1 MQGDRADQG
10 DDVVAGVALIDAGVV
25 KEGEPQSSASYG
37 RPSTPLMLGGGK
49 VCGIGMQVNTDGYG
63 CMALDINHDILRHE
77 WVDADMSGVEPDVV
91 FGKLDAM
98 AKAMAEDLES
108 KRCIIAGVSCA
119 LPGLVTSDKRL
130 LMARNL
136 GWENVDL
143 TTFDVMRGYDVT
155 PCNEAK
161 LAAIA
166 QIPGYAC
173 ARADVFDGVDCA
185 DSFLYLSCDIG
196 IGGAIVRDGEIV
208 SGSHGFAGEIGH
220 VSVSLDGPLCGCGR
234 RGCLE
239 TYAGRRA
246 LVEASGVAEKNAAS
260 SGEALERLL
269 DAWHSHDVRT
279 VEAVGRAIDAL
290 ASAIG
295 SALNLADVDTVLLG
309 GWWTDFGPFFYETLE
324 NRLESQVLGASDM
337 QVSVSIP
344 LVADHPALYGAAE
357 VGLRKFIDNP
367 LTFITDKA

>member
-1 MQGDRADQG
+1 M
-10 DDVVAGVALIDAGVV
+10 
-25 KEGEPQSSASYG
+25 
-37 RPSTPLMLGGGK
+37 T
-49 VCGIGMQVNTDGYG
+49 
-63 CMALDINHDILRHE
+63 
-77 WVDADMSGVEPDVV
+77 
-91 FGKLDAM
+91 
-98 AKAMAEDLES
+98 
-108 KRCIIAGVSCA
+108 
-119 LPGLVTSDKRL
+119 LP
-130 LMARNL
+130 
-136 GWENVDL
+136 
-143 TTFDVMRGYDVT
+143 

-324 NRLESQVLGASDM
+324 KPFGIAGLGGVGHAGERVHPVGGRPSGVVRCRGSRLAQIHRQSADVHHRQSM
-337 QVSVSIP
+337 IP
-344 LVADHPALYGAAE
+344 ERRRNVTRAH
-357 VGLRKFIDNP
+357 
-367 LTFITDKA
+367 